1 MRKYPAS
8 EKIVFT
14 LANCVA
20 HEGTICV
27 FIQLKV
33 ELLGEVIL
41 CSKSKNISRKKEMD
55 KI

>member
-1 MRKYPAS
+1 MYSAGKR
-8 EKIVFT
+8 IVFT

-20 HEGTICV
+20 HEGTICGL
-27 FIQLKV
+27 IQLKA

-41 CSKSKNISRKKEMD
+41 CSKAKSISRKKKRMD